1 MLKKFLC
8 DIKYS
13 ESDIFQDSFLNVK
26 NFMSTVTKLS
36 YDWEIFYDLRR
47 KYNSGNI
54 FVKNSKLKEKLDL
67 VEMETKTLADLL
79 CKITDIKVNNS
90 MNPFVMSQTYLRK
103 AELISKCIVT
113 SATLS
118 RNINDRNVGL
128 RRRINQ
134 QRSNS
139 SAYSSA
145 FHGNKD

>member
-1 MLKKFLC
+1 
-8 DIKYS
+8 
-13 ESDIFQDSFLNVK
+13 
-26 NFMSTVTKLS
+26 MSTVTKLS

-79 CKITDIKVNNS
+79 CKITDIKVISN
-90 MNPFVMSQTYLRK
+90 
-103 AELISKCIVT
+103 LISKCTVA

-139 SAYSSA
+139 SAYSST